1 MRGAIMDDWK
11 LDRIGSC
18 ERGENPTLL
27 AKMKSG
33 FAVIADS
40 QFLPGYC
47 ILLASPKITS
57 LNELPIEAR
66 SQFLLDMSMIGD
78 AIMKTCNPLRLN
90 YSIMANTDHYL
101 HAHIQARYDW
111 EADNYIRIPA
121 WSYPVEEFYGKA
133 HEFDEV
139 KHSELKG
146 NLIKNLNVLIEQ
158 AGSNYLR

>member
-1 MRGAIMDDWK
+1 MDDWK

-27 AKMKSG
+27 MKMKSG

-47 ILLASPKITS
+47 ILLAFPKIAS
-57 LNELPIEAR
+57 LNDLPMNER
-66 SQFLLDMSMIGD
+66 SQFLLDMSIIGD
-78 AIMKTCNPLRLN
+78 AISKTCKPLRIN

-111 EADNYIRIPA
+111 EDANHICIPA
-121 WSYPVEEFYGKA
+121 WLYPVDEFYGKA
-133 HEFDEV
+133 HEFSEA
-139 KHSELKG
+139 KHGKLQKDLITNLKELM
-146 NLIKNLNVLIEQ
+146 EQ
-158 AGSNYLR
+158 YTYGF